1 MPPWARQFFCLFE
14 AQQNLSSASVQAAET
29 RNERRSVVT
38 GLIGQQAPL
47 GNYQNQ
53 RPIQL
58 CTETSRNIGTPRQ
71 RQMNMGDF
79 NVEVVG
85 EDTINNERMEDE
97 FLVEGLDDTVSMNV
111 RHIGVEQI
119 MVFVV
124 KIETLTLVP
133 VETIPQHDFST

>member
-1 MPPWARQFFCLFE
+1 
-14 AQQNLSSASVQAAET
+14 
-29 RNERRSVVT
+29 
-38 GLIGQQAPL
+38 
-47 GNYQNQ
+47 
-53 RPIQL
+53 
-58 CTETSRNIGTPRQ
+58 
-71 RQMNMGDF
+71 MGDF